1 MTIFLYTITNINNYA
16 KKFVVKMDKIA
27 IFATVNIMDGKDR
40 EIIRILQENARTPFT
55 EIAKRLKVSEST
67 IRNRVSALER
77 DGVIKKYTIVVDPVK
92 MGLNTVAIV
101 GLDVEPSMFLEAAKK
116 MVEIE
121 KVRYVATSTGDHM
134 IMSEI
139 WTKDGKELSVL
150 ISEKIGKIK
159 GVHRICP
166 AIILE
171 KLKES

>member
-1 MTIFLYTITNINNYA
+1 M
-16 KKFVVKMDKIA
+16 KREGDMDK
-27 IFATVNIMDGKDR
+27 KDR
-40 EIIRILQENARTPFT
+40 NIIKILKENARTPFT
-55 EIAKRLKVSEST
+55 EIAERLNVSEST

-77 DGVIKKYTIVVDPVK
+77 DGIIKKYTIVVDPIK
-92 MGLNTVAIV
+92 MGFNTVAIV
-101 GLDVEPSMFLEAAKK
+101 GLDVEPSMFLEAAKE
-116 MVEIE
+116 MAEIE
-121 KVRYVATSTGDHM
+121 KVRDVATSTGDHM

-139 WTKDGKELSVL
+139 WTKDGRELSLL

>member
-27 IFATVNIMDGKDR
+27 NFATVNIMDGKDR